1 LKQQQLQIAM
11 KMHRNRPRQPRLV
24 SRKEKCTLNIVKL
37 GIPRLHF
44 ADLYHKLLTL
54 SWPQFFILICLSYL
68 VMNSLFALAYLAG
81 GDCIANARP
90 GSLKDAFYFSVQTM
104 ATIGYGAMYPS
115 TEYANTIVAIEAFF
129 GLWAVAMVTG
139 LAFSKFSRPTARV
152 IFSRVAVIAP
162 FNGVP
167 TLMYRAGNQ
176 RLNQILEAQQG
187 VTFIRDEV
195 TSEGEYMRRFYDL
208 QLMRNQSRIFSLTWT
223 VMHAIDES
231 SPLYQLTAKDLIEQE
246 AEIVITLTGIDE
258 TVSQTINARH
268 SFVASE
274 IMWNMRF
281 VDIILRTPDGGR
293 VVDYTRFHE
302 VKPVE

>member
-1 LKQQQLQIAM
+1 M
-11 KMHRNRPRQPRLV
+11 KMHRNRPQPSRLV
-24 SRKEKCTLNIVKL
+24 GRKEKSTLNIVKL

-68 VMNSLFALAYLAG
+68 VMNGLFALAYLAG

-104 ATIGYGAMYPS
+104 ATIGYGAMFPR
-115 TEYANTIVAIEAFF
+115 TDYANIIVALEAFL
-129 GLWAVAMVTG
+129 GLWGVAMVTG
-139 LAFSKFSRPTARV
+139 LAFSKFSRPSARV

-176 RLNQILEAQQG
+176 RFNQILEAQQG
-187 VTFIRDEV
+187 VTLIRDEV
-195 TSEGEYMRRFYDL
+195 TSEGEFMRRFYDL

-231 SPLYQLTAKDLIEQE
+231 SPLYQITAKDLMEQQ

-268 SFVASE
+268 SFIASE

-281 VDIILRTPDGGR
+281 VDIILRTPDGRR
-293 VVDYTRFHE
+293 VVDYTRFHD
-302 VKPVE
+302 VKPIE

>member
-1 LKQQQLQIAM
+1 M
-11 KMHRNRPRQPRLV
+11 KMHRNRPQPPRLV
-24 SRKEKCTLNIVKL
+24 GRKGQFTLNIVKL

-54 SWPQFFILICLSYL
+54 SWPQFFLLICLCYIIT
-68 VMNSLFALAYLAG
+68 NSVFAFAYLAG

-90 GSLKDAFYFSVQTM
+90 GSFADAFYFSVQTM
-104 ATIGYGAMYPS
+104 ATIGFGAMYPS
-115 TEYANTIVAIEAFF
+115 TEYANTLVVIEAFF

-176 RLNQILEAQQG
+176 RFNQILEAHQE
-187 VTFIRDEV
+187 VTLIRDEV

-208 QLMRNQSRIFSLTWT
+208 QLVRNQSPIFALTWT
-223 VMHAIDES
+223 VMHPIDDN
-231 SPLYQLTAKDLIEQE
+231 SPLYELTAKDLIEQE
-246 AEIVITLTGIDE
+246 VEIVITLTGIDE

-281 VDIILRTPDGGR
+281 VDILLKTPDGRR
-293 VVDYTRFHE
+293 VVDYTRFHD
-302 VKPVE
+302 VKPLE